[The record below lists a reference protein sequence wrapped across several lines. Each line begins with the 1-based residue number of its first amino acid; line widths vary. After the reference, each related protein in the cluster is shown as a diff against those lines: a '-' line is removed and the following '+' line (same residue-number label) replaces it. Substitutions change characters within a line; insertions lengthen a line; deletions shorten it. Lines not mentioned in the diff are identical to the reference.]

1 MVNLSKQL
9 WWITFGMWN
18 HRNQEMFSKGVV
30 DTLSAR
36 KEGIPHATTGTEH
49 IERHEVT
56 PTKGNAKDIRL
67 IQVKKEIIEECVRE
81 R

>member
-1 MVNLSKQL
+1 
-9 WWITFGMWN
+9 
-18 HRNQEMFSKGVV
+18 MFSKGVV

-67 IQVKKEIIEECVRE
+67 IQVKKAEVVYQNTMIYYLC
-81 R
+81 